1 VVVLYAFVIRL
12 TGERWGHVG
21 GSVGTCRI
29 AAKRPRPRA
38 HVAMPGPLATQTRLP
53 PVNPTR
59 ANGGAREREWWPV
72 ASTCRIAAKRL
83 RRDAGPQATTPVNA
97 IRANGETRG
106 RERGQHL
113 PDRGQAAALPRRD
126 AGATGHNARG
136 RDTGERWDA
145 VAGTAWSRSLRHH
158 LPDRGQ
164 AADDTSAA
172 IVGLLPPTPLTHHS
186 LDSPFLRG

>member
-1 VVVLYAFVIRL
+1 MVVLYAFVIRL

-113 PDRGQAAALPRRD
+113 PERGQAAALPRRD
-126 AGATGHNARG
+126 AGATGH
-136 RDTGERWDA
+136 
-145 VAGTAWSRSLRHH
+145 WSRSLRHH